1 MQSAFC
7 KLLSERLQNVR
18 IIFWDLD
25 GTLGEQPGWL
35 GSEPITKYIK
45 KVDEFKKLLKT
56 LSDQYA
62 IYNVLV
68 SRNGM
73 FCGDEYD
80 TVLSEFYDLGFDEV
94 FSCYRARKHSK
105 VYGFA
110 NLFSVLLID
119 DQLQECLDAQKDG
132 AMALHIGDYFQK
144 ALPSD
149 NFAILYPK

>member
-1 MQSAFC
+1 MQSSFH
-7 KLLSERLQNVR
+7 KLLETMLPQIK

-25 GTLGEQPGWL
+25 GTLGKQPGWS
-35 GSEPITKYIK
+35 GNNPITEYIE
-45 KVDEFKKLLKT
+45 KVDEFKHLLKT
-56 LSDQYA
+56 LSSKYG

-80 TVLSEFYDLGFDEV
+80 SVSSELTDLGFDEV
-94 FSCYRARKHSK
+94 FSCYRTRDHSK

-119 DQLQECLDAQKDG
+119 DQLQECLDAQTDG
-132 AMALHIGDYFQK
+132 ASALHIGDYFQR
-144 ALPSD
+144 AIPSG
-149 NFAILYPK
+149 NFAILYP